1 MGGYPRSVS
10 RLAACALIGVAALT
24 GCSDD
29 GTAGAEAASDESPA
43 PATSSADGSPEP
55 TLGEQEQ
62 DLLDRM
68 ASGVG
73 SQGSA
78 RVVVR
83 TSGTLRSTARGVVAY
98 DSDGSRI
105 RMATTVPA
113 MGAEPTR
120 LVVTDD
126 TTYVSAPGLT
136 PPGKY
141 LAMAAD
147 DPRLQQ
153 WTGGGGDLDP
163 RDSLAGFRAG
173 LRSATEL
180 GAATVGGTPT
190 TRYRLDVDARAALEA
205 QGRTPPPAMPEST
218 TYDVWLDDDGRI
230 RRMTTQ
236 LAGSRV
242 VVELTGWDEPVRITA
257 PAPGDVVRDVG

>member
-1 MGGYPRSVS
+1 VS
-10 RLAACALIGVAALT
+10 RLVAFALIGVAALT

-29 GTAGAEAASDESPA
+29 AGDVAAEADGGGSPAEAASSVSASPGA
-43 PATSSADGSPEP
+43 
-55 TLGEQEQ
+55 TLGEDERE
-62 DLLDRM
+62 LLGLM

-78 RVVVR
+78 KVLVR
-83 TSGTLRSTARGVVAY
+83 TSGMLRSTARGVVAY
-98 DSDGSRI
+98 DRDGSRL
-105 RMATTVPA
+105 RMTTTVPA
-113 MGAEPTR
+113 MGAGATR

-153 WTGGGGDLDP
+153 WTGGGAELDP
-163 RDSLAGFRAG
+163 RDSLAGFREG
-173 LRSATEL
+173 LRSATEV
-180 GAATVGGTPT
+180 GTAQVRDTRTV
-190 TRYRLDVDARAALEA
+190 RYRLDLDARAALEA

-230 RRMTTQ
+230 RRMTTR
-236 LAGSRV
+236 LAGTRV
-242 VVELTGWDEPVRITA
+242 VVELTGWDEPVRIAA